1 VIVVPLMLLAIF
13 LPAGSLDYW
22 QGWLFF
28 TVILIC
34 GALSSLYFS
43 RRDPRLFARRMKFKE
58 QRPAQK
64 IIVPLLYGLN
74 AATIVAAATDH
85 RLGWSV
91 DLPLL
96 GVAGDLMVVA
106 GFYLYFL
113 VFRENSFAGST
124 IEISADQR
132 VISTGPYAIVRHPLY
147 VALTVTTLGMPAR
160 AGLLLGGAARGA
172 DGRAARLAFARRG
185 SLSRRRSSGILRVRK
200 EGPLASDTGTLLA
213 RRDRR
218 RRARAAASYSGMLP
232 CLRCGVS
239 LRLSRSISSAVAMAL
254 RVLRASMT
262 SST

>member
-1 VIVVPLMLLAIF
+1 LARRAFLRSAIAPPLLLLAIF

-34 GALSSLYFS
+34 GAFSSLYFS
-43 RRDPRLFARRMKFKE
+43 RRDPRLFERRMKFKE
-58 QRPAQK
+58 RRPAQK
-64 IIVPLLYGLN
+64 IIVPLVYGLTV
-74 AATIVAAATDH
+74 ATIVVAATDH

-96 GVAGDLMVVA
+96 AVAGDLVVVA

-147 VALTVTTLGMPAR
+147 VALAVTTLGMAL
-160 AGLLLGGAARGA
+160 ALGSYWAALLVVPTAALLVW
-172 DGRAARLAFARRG
+172 RLADEEAYLVDDLPG
-185 SLSRRRSSGILRVRK
+185 YSEYEKQVRWR
-200 EGPLASDTGTLLA
+200 LL
-213 RRDRR
+213 
-218 RRARAAASYSGMLP
+218 P
-232 CLRCGVS
+232 GVF
-239 LRLSRSISSAVAMAL
+239 
-254 RVLRASMT
+254 
-262 SST
+262 

>member
-1 VIVVPLMLLAIF
+1 MARRAFLRSAIAPPLLLLAIF

-34 GALSSLYFS
+34 GAFSSLYFS
-43 RRDPRLFARRMKFKE
+43 RRDPRLFERRMKFKE
-58 QRPAQK
+58 RRPAQK

-74 AATIVAAATDH
+74 VATIVVAATDH

-96 GVAGDLMVVA
+96 AVAGDLVVVA

-132 VISTGPYAIVRHPLY
+132 VIATGPYAIVRHPLY
-147 VALTVTTLGMPAR
+147 VALAVTTLGMAL
-160 AGLLLGGAARGA
+160 ALGSYWATLLVVPTVALLVW
-172 DGRAARLAFARRG
+172 RLADEEAYLVDNLPG
-185 SLSRRRSSGILRVRK
+185 YSEYEKQVRWR
-200 EGPLASDTGTLLA
+200 LL
-213 RRDRR
+213 
-218 RRARAAASYSGMLP
+218 P
-232 CLRCGVS
+232 GVF
-239 LRLSRSISSAVAMAL
+239 
-254 RVLRASMT
+254 
-262 SST
+262 

>member
-1 VIVVPLMLLAIF
+1 MIAPPLLLLAIF

-34 GALSSLYFS
+34 GAFSSRYFS
-43 RRDPRLFARRMKFKE
+43 RRDPRLFERRMKFKE
-58 QRPAQK
+58 RRPAQK
-64 IIVPLLYGLN
+64 IIVPLVYGLN
-74 AATIVAAATDH
+74 VATIVVAATDH

-96 GVAGDLMVVA
+96 AVAGDLVVVA

-147 VALTVTTLGMPAR
+147 VALAVTTLGMAL
-160 AGLLLGGAARGA
+160 ALGSYWAALLVVPTVALLVW
-172 DGRAARLAFARRG
+172 RLADEEAYLVDDLPGYSEYEKQVRWR
-185 SLSRRRSSGILRVRK
+185 LLPGIF
-200 EGPLASDTGTLLA
+200 
-213 RRDRR
+213 
-218 RRARAAASYSGMLP
+218 
-232 CLRCGVS
+232 
-239 LRLSRSISSAVAMAL
+239 
-254 RVLRASMT
+254 
-262 SST
+262 

>member
-1 VIVVPLMLLAIF
+1 MIAVPLMLLAIF

-28 TVILIC
+28 TMILVC
-34 GALSSLYFS
+34 GALSSRYFS
-43 RRDPRLFARRMKFKE
+43 RKDPRLFAARMKLKE

-74 AATIVAAATDH
+74 VATIVVAATDH
-85 RLGWSV
+85 RFGWSV

-96 GVAGDLMVVA
+96 AVAGDLMVVA

-147 VALTVTTLGMPAR
+147 VALTVTTLAMPLALGSYW
-160 AGLLLGGAARGA
+160 AAPLVVPMVALLVW
-172 DGRAARLAFARRG
+172 RLHDEEAY
-185 SLSRRRSSGILRVRK
+185 
-200 EGPLASDTGTLLA
+200 LASDLPG
-213 RRDRR
+213 
-218 RRARAAASYSGMLP
+218 YSEYEKKVRWRLIP
-232 CLRCGVS
+232 GVF
-239 LRLSRSISSAVAMAL
+239 
-254 RVLRASMT
+254 
-262 SST
+262 

>member
-1 VIVVPLMLLAIF
+1 LARRAFLRSAIAPPLLLLAIF

-34 GALSSLYFS
+34 GAFSSRYFS
-43 RRDPRLFARRMKFKE
+43 RRDPRLFERRMKFKE
-58 QRPAQK
+58 RRPAQK
-64 IIVPLLYGLN
+64 IIVPLVYGLN
-74 AATIVAAATDH
+74 VATIVVAATDH

-96 GVAGDLMVVA
+96 AVAGDLVVVA

-147 VALTVTTLGMPAR
+147 VALAVTTLGMAL
-160 AGLLLGGAARGA
+160 ALGSYWAALLVVPTVALLVW
-172 DGRAARLAFARRG
+172 RLADEEAYLVDDLPGYSEYEKQVRWR
-185 SLSRRRSSGILRVRK
+185 LLPGIF
-200 EGPLASDTGTLLA
+200 
-213 RRDRR
+213 
-218 RRARAAASYSGMLP
+218 
-232 CLRCGVS
+232 
-239 LRLSRSISSAVAMAL
+239 
-254 RVLRASMT
+254 
-262 SST
+262 

>member
-1 VIVVPLMLLAIF
+1 MARRAFLRSAIAPPLLLLAIF

-34 GALSSLYFS
+34 GAFSSLYFS
-43 RRDPRLFARRMKFKE
+43 RRDPRLFERRMKFKE
-58 QRPAQK
+58 RRPAQK

-74 AATIVAAATDH
+74 VATIVVAATDH

-96 GVAGDLMVVA
+96 AVAGDLVVVA

-132 VISTGPYAIVRHPLY
+132 VIATGPYAIVRHPLY
-147 VALTVTTLGMPAR
+147 VALAVTTLGMPLALGSYW
-160 AGLLLGGAARGA
+160 AALLVVPTVALLLW
-172 DGRAARLAFARRG
+172 RLADEEAYLVDDLPG
-185 SLSRRRSSGILRVRK
+185 YSEYEKQVRWR
-200 EGPLASDTGTLLA
+200 LL
-213 RRDRR
+213 
-218 RRARAAASYSGMLP
+218 P
-232 CLRCGVS
+232 GVF
-239 LRLSRSISSAVAMAL
+239 
-254 RVLRASMT
+254 
-262 SST
+262 